1 MFIERLNALLQ
12 ERNLTRKQFLSDVKM
27 GENQIRYWEK
37 KNTVPNHSSLLAI
50 ASYFGVSA
58 DYLLGNTD
66 DPGAE
71 PKVVLSEKEKALLDL
86 FRGLTADEQE
96 RVIEFVREI
105 EQ

>member
-12 ERNLTRKQFLSDVKM
+12 ARNISRKQFLIDLKM
-27 GENQIRYWEK
+27 GKNQFTYWEK
-37 KNTVPNHSSLLAI
+37 KNIVPNHASLLAI

-58 DYLLGNTD
+58 DYLLGNSD

-86 FRGLTADEQE
+86 FRGLTADEQGK
-96 RVIEFVREI
+96 VIEFARRI
-105 EQ
+105 IK